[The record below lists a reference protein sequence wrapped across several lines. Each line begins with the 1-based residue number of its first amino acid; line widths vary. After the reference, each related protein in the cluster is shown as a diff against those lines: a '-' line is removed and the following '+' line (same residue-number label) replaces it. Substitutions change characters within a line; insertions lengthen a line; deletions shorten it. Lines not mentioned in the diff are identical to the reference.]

1 MNFNIKR
8 KNLSLSDEISPLLR
22 FINARKTLEYKYR
35 KNIKNSSSKD
45 ILKNNYNK
53 NNKYF
58 LSKKKENGKK
68 FPVLKNHSVKLL
80 KDQIFI
86 MSHLSRKNTSN
97 DINYEYNTSLL
108 NTFGNRNFFRKNNEK
123 IDINIFSKFNADAN
137 FFKTTASKYSRH
149 KYNNIKNLRNIYNK
163 NNLPKLNFI
172 KRKNP
177 KNTIS

>member
-22 FINARKTLEYKYR
+22 FINARKSLEYNYKN
-35 KNIKNSSSKD
+35 NIKNSSSKN
-45 ILKNNYNK
+45 IF
-53 NNKYF
+53 NNKYNKYI
-58 LSKKKENGKK
+58 LTKTKEKGKK
-68 FPVLKNHSVKLL
+68 YPALKTHSVKLL

-86 MSHLSRKNTSN
+86 MSHLSRKSTSN
-97 DINYEYNTSLL
+97 DINCDYNTSLL

-123 IDINIFSKFNADAN
+123 MNINLFSKYNGGIN
-137 FFKTTASKYSRH
+137 FFKTTAIKNPRH
-149 KYNNIKNLRNIYNK
+149 RNNNIKTLGTSYDK

-177 KNTIS
+177 KNTMS